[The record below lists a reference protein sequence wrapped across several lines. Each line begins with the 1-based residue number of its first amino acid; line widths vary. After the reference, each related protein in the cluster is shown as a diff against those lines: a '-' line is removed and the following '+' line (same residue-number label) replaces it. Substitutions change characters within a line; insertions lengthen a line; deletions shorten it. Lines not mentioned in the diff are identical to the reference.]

1 MTSSTVL
8 PRGSNTFCVLPLK
21 SFPTYAKT
29 IAHGIFFLGSSKTF
43 SLSSSPPFSPALSVN
58 LSRISSEIK
67 CDGCTWSPEMP
78 LIVCDQSFDG
88 SSFSLLLSESRNR
101 LSMDVRIVL
110 FFLVKSSFRRRVVLV
125 QLFSFLQN
133 VETKL
138 EDDRNV
144 LESIIRRDDENIAV
158 LVVIFFVIFAFVS
171 RACFVR
177 CAIAR
182 VMLSMCP

>member
-101 LSMDVRIVL
+101 LSMDVRIAL

-138 EDDRNV
+138 EDRNL
-144 LESIIRRDDENIAV
+144 LESIRRDENIAV
-158 LVVIFFVIFAFVS
+158 VVIFFVIAFVS

-182 VMLSMCP
+182 VMLSMYP

>member
-43 SLSSSPPFSPALSVN
+43 SLSSSPPFSALSVN

-101 LSMDVRIVL
+101 LSMDVRIAL

-158 LVVIFFVIFAFVS
+158 LVVIFFVIAFVS

-182 VMLSMCP
+182 VMLSMYP